1 VGKTI
6 VNPPGLARP
15 SGFSHGIETSGRL
28 LFLAGQTAQDATGRI
43 VARGD
48 LVGQFRQALINVRT
62 VVGARGGTLQ
72 DLVKVTIFVRD
83 KADYRA
89 RARDIGEVYRELLGG
104 HYPAATLLEVSALWD
119 DDALIEIDGIAV
131 LEEPAPM
138 GDRGR

>member
-15 SGFSHGIETSGRL
+15 SGFSHGMEASGRL

-62 VVGARGGTLQ
+62 VIGARGGTLQ

-83 KADYRA
+83 RVDYRA
-89 RARDIGEVYRELLGG
+89 RARDIGEVYRELLAG
-104 HYPAATLLEVSALWD
+104 HYPAATLVEVSALWD